1 MRVSVPMSLPPSSYY
16 LLHASYTCIYIYLHT
31 YLYTWVDVL
40 IPTSNCQVCSVY
52 SYSYLLVCL
61 LACLSN
67 LYIYTYA
74 YIYIHTAIYLYL
86 YTTATGLALQS
97 LHLYTYIH
105 ICGLACKCLSLRV
118 TGLAILSLH
127 VYTYIHTCGLVAHV
141 SPSLPRVYISMV
153 IHRQQ
158 ARRLDEGTLTHLP
171 VANLAIHKH
180 PSDVSPL
187 LSTEQ
192 TKSTPT

>member
-1 MRVSVPMSLPPSSYY
+1 MLCVFLFLSTCFSTGLSV
-16 LLHASYTCIYIYLHT
+16 LL
-31 YLYTWVDVL
+31 
-40 IPTSNCQVCSVY
+40 
-52 SYSYLLVCL
+52 
-61 LACLSN
+61 

-74 YIYIHTAIYLYL
+74 YTYIHTAIYL

-105 ICGLACKCLSLRV
+105 ICGLACKYLSLRV